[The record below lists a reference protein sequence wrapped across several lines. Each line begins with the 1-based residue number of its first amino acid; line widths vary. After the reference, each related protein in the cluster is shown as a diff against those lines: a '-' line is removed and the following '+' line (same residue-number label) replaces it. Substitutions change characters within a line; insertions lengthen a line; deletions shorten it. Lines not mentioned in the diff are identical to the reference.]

1 MAAAPTPQE
10 FFEMKVRP
18 VLAKNCFSC
27 HTNSK
32 LGGLDLS
39 TRESLLKGGKSGPA
53 IIPGDPAQSLLM
65 KAVRFEDSK
74 LKMPMGGAKLKPEE
88 IAAIE
93 TWIKEGATWPES
105 PKPAVAAKGYVITPE
120 QKAFWSFQPVR
131 KPTLPAVKNAR
142 SSIDRF
148 ILAKLDEKHLKP
160 APRAT
165 RTTLLRRASYD
176 LTGLPPTPEEVDAF
190 LVDKSSNAFEK
201 VIDRLLASP
210 RYGERWGRFWLDV
223 ARYSDDKLNSTMD
236 EPQKNAFRFRD
247 WVIEAFN
254 KDLPYDTLVKA
265 QIAGDLLDNKD
276 LVAATGMY
284 ALSPEFQDDR
294 VDVTTRGFLG
304 MTVACAQC
312 HDHKYDPIPT
322 RDFYSLMG
330 IFTSSKYNEYPL
342 AEKSV
347 VDEFKSRKKEHDDLT
362 AQLKD
367 HLKKQA
373 DQLAEILATKTADY
387 IKAIAEGKTE
397 APGLDKET
405 LERWSKYLKKPTYD
419 YAFENPLKAKDYAG
433 FEKKIIELNDE
444 KKDID
449 EKNNIRLGGSKL
461 RGDLSRADLLSL
473 ERDKYFFWRDL
484 FGNTGVLIYGE
495 KKIDRWLSPEWKEH
509 VESLRA
515 KIEAAKKAMPEEY
528 PFLHAMADEP
538 KPHNEKIQ
546 IKGSRQN
553 LGDEAPREFLTIL
566 CNGDPKPFTKGSG
579 RLELAE
585 AIVAPDNPLTARVMV
600 NRIWL
605 GHFGQ
610 GIVRTPD
617 NFGVLGERPSHPE
630 LLDYLAARFMENK
643 WSIKSMH
650 REIMLSDAYALS
662 TENIP
667 ANAEADPEN
676 RFVWRAN
683 VRRLEAEALRDS
695 ILYVAGDLD
704 LTTGGPGVKFMD
716 DNRRRTVYGYVS
728 RRKLDP
734 MLSLFDFPN
743 PNSTSEQR
751 IPTDVPTQRLFLLN
765 SPVMLKASEHLAAK
779 TGSVPNA
786 YRMLFGRAPS
796 KEELKAGLDFIDAKN
811 TMPQYLQVLMSSNEF
826 LYVY

>member
-190 LVDKSSNAFEK
+190 LADKSSNAFEK

-796 KEELKAGLDFIDAKN
+796 KEELKAGLDFIEGKN

>member
-1 MAAAPTPQE
+1 
-10 FFEMKVRP
+10 MKVRP

-39 TRESLLKGGKSGPA
+39 TRQSLLKGGKSGPA
-53 IIPGDPAQSLLM
+53 VVPGDPSKSLLF
-65 KAVRFEDSK
+65 KAVRFEDK
-74 LKMPMGGAKLKPEE
+74 DLKMPMGAGKLKSDE

-93 TWIKEGATWPES
+93 TWIKDGAIWPDG
-105 PKPAVAAKGYVITPE
+105 PKSAAAPAKGYIITPE

-131 KPTLPAVKNAR
+131 KPAPPAVKAAR
-142 SSIDRF
+142 TNIDRF
-148 ILAKLDEKHLKP
+148 ILAKLEEKKLK
-160 APRAT
+160 AVPRAS
-165 RTTLLRRASYD
+165 RTALLRRATID

-190 LVDKSSNAFEK
+190 VADKAANAFEK

-210 RYGERWGRFWLDV
+210 RYGERWGRYWLDV

-236 EPQKNAFRFRD
+236 EPAKNAFRFRD
-247 WVIEAFN
+247 WVIDAFN
-254 KDLPYDTLVKA
+254 HDMPYDTLVKA
-265 QIAGDLLDNKD
+265 QIAGDLLKDKD
-276 LVAATGMY
+276 LVAGTGMY

-322 RDFYSLMG
+322 KDFYSLLG
-330 IFTSSKYNEYPL
+330 VFTSSKMDEYPL
-342 AEKSV
+342 AEKPI
-347 VDEFKSRKKEHDDLT
+347 VDEYKRRKKIHDDLT

-367 HLKKQA
+367 HLKKQS
-373 DQLAEILATKTADY
+373 DQLAEILSTKTADY
-387 IKAIAEGKTE
+387 LQAVADGKTS
-397 APGLDKET
+397 APGLDTET
-405 LERWSKYLKKPTYD
+405 IARWAKYLNKTTYD
-419 YAFENPLKAKDYAG
+419 YAFENPLKAKKFED
-433 FEKKIIELNDE
+433 FEKKLIALNVEKIE
-444 KKDID
+444 ID
-449 EKNNIRLGGSKL
+449 EKNNIRLGGSKQ

-473 ERDKYFFWRDL
+473 ERDKYFMWREL
-484 FGNTGVLIYGE
+484 FGNNGVLIYSD
-495 KKIDRWLSPEWKEH
+495 KKLDRWLSPEWKSH

-515 KIEAAKKAMPEEY
+515 KIEAAKTAIPEEY
-528 PFLHAMADEP
+528 PFLHAMADQP

-546 IKGSRQN
+546 IKGSRAN
-553 LGDEAPREFLTIL
+553 LGAEAPREFMTVL

-585 AIVAPDNPLTARVMV
+585 AIASKDNPLTARVMV

-617 NFGVLGERPSHPE
+617 NFGVLGDRPSHQE
-630 LLDYLAARFMENK
+630 LLDYLAARFMENN
-643 WSIKSMH
+643 WSMKSLH
-650 REIMLSDAYALS
+650 KEIMLSDTYALS
-662 TENIP
+662 TDNNV
-667 ANAEADPEN
+667 ANAESDPEN
-676 RFVWRAN
+676 RLLWRAN

-695 ILYVAGDLD
+695 ILFVAGDLD
-704 LTTGGPGVKFMD
+704 LKQGGPGVKFTD
-716 DNRRRTVYGYVS
+716 DNHRRTVYGYVS

-765 SPVMLKASEHLAAK
+765 SPTILKASEHLAAK
-779 TGSVPNA
+779 VDSVPKA
-786 YRMLFGRAPS
+786 YRMLFGRAPT
-796 KEELKAGLDFIDAKN
+796 KEELKAGTEFLAAKN
-811 TMPQYLQVLMSSNEF
+811 PMPDYLQVLMSSNEF
-826 LYVY
+826 LFVY

>member
-1 MAAAPTPQE
+1 
-10 FFEMKVRP
+10 MKVRP

-39 TRESLLKGGKSGPA
+39 SRAALLKGGKSGA
-53 IIPGDPAQSLLM
+53 AVVPGEPEKSLLV
-65 KAVRFEDSK
+65 KAIRFQDAN
-74 LKMPMGGAKLKPEE
+74 LKMPMGGGKLKSEE
-88 IAAIE
+88 IASIE
-93 TWIKEGATWPES
+93 AWVKDGAVWPDS
-105 PKPAVAAKGYVITPE
+105 PLPAVQTKGYVIRPE
-120 QKAFWSFQPVR
+120 QKAFWSFQPIR
-131 KPTLPAVKNAR
+131 KPAFPAAKTAR
-142 SSIDRF
+142 TNIDKF
-148 ILAKLDEKHLKP
+148 ILAKLEEKHMKQ
-160 APRAT
+160 APRAS
-165 RTTLLRRASYD
+165 RTALLRRASFD

-190 LVDKSSNAFEK
+190 VTDKSPNAFEK

-236 EPQKNAFRFRD
+236 EPAKNAFRYRD

-254 KDLPYDTLVKA
+254 KDLPYDVLVKA
-265 QIAGDLLDNKD
+265 QIAGDQLGNKE
-276 LVAATGMY
+276 LVAGTGMY

-322 RDFYSLMG
+322 KDFYALLG
-330 IFTSSKYNEYPL
+330 VFTSSKMNEYPL
-342 AEKSV
+342 ADKPV
-347 VDEFKSRKKEHDDLT
+347 VDEYKSRKKVHDDLA
-362 AQLKD
+362 AQLRD

-387 IKAIAEGKTE
+387 AKAVAEGKTE

-405 LERWSKYLKKPTYD
+405 LERWAKFLKKPSFD
-419 YAFENPLKAKDYAG
+419 YAFENPLKTKDFAG
-433 FEKKIIELNDE
+433 FEAKIIALNVE

-449 EKNNIRLGGSKL
+449 AKNNIRLGGSME
-461 RGDLSRADLLSL
+461 RGDLSKADLLSL
-473 ERDKYFFWRDL
+473 ERDKYFFWRDIYS
-484 FGNTGVLIYGE
+484 GNGVLMYNE
-495 KKIDRWLSPEWKEH
+495 KKIERWLSAEWKQH

-515 KIEAAKKAMPEEY
+515 KIEVAKKAIPEEY
-528 PFLHAMADEP
+528 PYLHAMADAG
-538 KPHNEKIQ
+538 KAHNEKIQ
-546 IKGSRQN
+546 IKGSRAN
-553 LGDEAPREFLTIL
+553 LGDEAPRGFLTVL
-566 CNGDPKPFTKGSG
+566 CNGDPKPFKKGSG

-585 AIVAPDNPLTARVMV
+585 AIASPENPLTARVMV

-617 NFGVLGERPSHPE
+617 NFGVLGDRPSHPE
-630 LLDYLAARFMENK
+630 LLDYLAARFIENK
-643 WSIKSMH
+643 WSIKSLH
-650 REIMLSDAYALS
+650 REIMLSDAYALGAD
-662 TENIP
+662 NIA

-676 RFVWRAN
+676 RLLWHAN

-704 LTTGGPGVKFMD
+704 LKSGGPGVKFTD
-716 DNRRRTVYGYVS
+716 DNHRRTVYGYIS

-765 SPVMLKASEHLAAK
+765 SPTIMKASEHLAAK
-779 TGSVPNA
+779 VDSVPKA

-796 KEELKAGLDFIDAKN
+796 KDELKAGADFLAAKN
-811 TMPQYLQVLMSSNEF
+811 SMPEYLQVLMSSNEF
-826 LYVY
+826 LFVY

>member
-1 MAAAPTPQE
+1 
-10 FFEMKVRP
+10 MKVRP

-39 TRESLLKGGKSGPA
+39 TRETLLKGGKSGPA
-53 IIPGDPAQSLLM
+53 VVPGDPSQGLLM
-65 KAVRFEDSK
+65 KAIRFEDSK
-74 LKMPMGGAKLKPEE
+74 LKMPMGGAKLSPVE

-93 TWIKEGATWPES
+93 TWIKDGATWPDS
-105 PKPAVAAKGYVITPE
+105 PKPAAKGYVITPE
-120 QKAFWSFQPVR
+120 QKAFWSFQPIR
-131 KPTLPAVKNAR
+131 KPTPPAVKNAR
-142 SSIDRF
+142 TNIDRF
-148 ILAKLDEKHLKP
+148 ILAKLEEKKLKP
-160 APRAT
+160 ASRAS

-176 LTGLPPTPEEVDAF
+176 LTGLPPTPEEMDAF
-190 LVDKSSNAFEK
+190 LADKSPNAFEK
-201 VIDRLLASP
+201 EIDRLLASP
-210 RYGERWGRFWLDV
+210 RYGERWGRYWLDV

-236 EPQKNAFRFRD
+236 EPAKNAFRYRD
-247 WVIEAFN
+247 WVIDAFN
-254 KDLPYDTLVKA
+254 KDLPYDTFLKA
-265 QIAGDLLDNKD
+265 QLAGDLMNNKD
-276 LVAATGMY
+276 LVAGTGMY

-294 VDVTTRGFLG
+294 VDVTTRGFLA

-322 RDFYSLMG
+322 RDFYSLLG
-330 IFTSSKYNEYPL
+330 IFTSSKANEYPL
-342 AEKSV
+342 ADKSV
-347 VDEFKSRKKEHDDLT
+347 VDEYKSRKKVHDDLA

-387 IKAIAEGKTE
+387 VKAVADGKTD

-405 LERWSKYLKKPTYD
+405 LERWTKFLKKPTYD
-419 YAFENPLKAKDYAG
+419 YAFENPLKTKDYAG
-433 FEKKIIELNDE
+433 FETKVIALNVE

-449 EKNNIRLGGSKL
+449 EKNNIRLGGSKE
-461 RGDLSRADLLSL
+461 RGDLSRADLLSM
-473 ERDKYFFWRDL
+473 ERDKYYFWRDL
-484 FGNTGVLIYGE
+484 FGNNGVLIYGE
-495 KKIDRWLSPEWKEH
+495 IKIDRWLSPEWKLH
-509 VESLRA
+509 VDSLRA
-515 KIEAAKKAMPEEY
+515 KIDAAKKAIPEEY
-528 PFLHAMADEP
+528 PYLHAMTDAA

-546 IKGSRQN
+546 IKGSRAN
-553 LGDEAPREFLTIL
+553 LGDEAPREFLTVL
-566 CNGDPKPFTKGSG
+566 CNGEPKPFTKGSG

-585 AIVAPDNPLTARVMV
+585 AIAAPDNPLTARVMV

-617 NFGVLGERPSHPE
+617 NFGVLGDRPSHPE
-630 LLDYLAARFMENK
+630 LLDYLAARLMENK
-643 WSIKSMH
+643 WSIKSLH
-650 REIMLSDAYALS
+650 REIMLSDAYAMS
-662 TENIP
+662 TENNP
-667 ANAEADPEN
+667 VNAEADPEN
-676 RFVWRAN
+676 RLLWHAN

-704 LTTGGPGVKFMD
+704 FTKGGPGVKFTD
-716 DNRRRTVYGYVS
+716 DNHRRTVYGYVS

-743 PNSTSEQR
+743 PNNTSEQR

-765 SPVMLKASEHLAAK
+765 SPTMLKASEHLAAK
-779 TGSVPNA
+779 ADSVPKA
-786 YRMLFGRAPS
+786 YRLLFGRAPT
-796 KEELKAGLDFIDAKN
+796 KEELQAGKEFLDAKN
-811 TMPQYLQVLMSSNEF
+811 PMPEYLQVLMSSNEF

>member
-190 LVDKSSNAFEK
+190 LADKSSNAFEK